1 MDQNEQDTKNG
12 EQPVYEPPTVVTY
25 SGDDLLEEM
34 GPAQACYPSPCP
46 FP

>member
-1 MDQNEQDTKNG
+1 MEKAEKEQEKV
-12 EQPVYEPPTVVTY
+12 EKPQYEPPKVVTY

-34 GPAQACYPSPCP
+34 GPAQSCTPSPCP